1 MEPPRRLMVFAVMG
15 MVAGMILSGCAGYQL
30 GNVPNSAMSGVRTIY
45 VPVVRNQTLE
55 PGLPVVVTN
64 AIIRR
69 LENDGTYASGR
80 SGGADAE
87 LTVRLTEFE
96 RVPTRRS
103 RDDVSITTQYRAVL
117 KAEVT
122 LVNRV
127 TGVTVM
133 KDRVISGASEYIVQG
148 DAVEA
153 ERQALPLVAQDLAN
167 RIVSAVAEG
176 W

>member
-1 MEPPRRLMVFAVMG
+1 
-15 MVAGMILSGCAGYQL
+15 
-30 GNVPNSAMSGVRTIY
+30 
-45 VPVVRNQTLE
+45 
-55 PGLPVVVTN
+55 VTN

>member
-1 MEPPRRLMVFAVMG
+1 MG
-15 MVAGMILSGCAGYQL
+15 FFGCAGYQV
-30 GNVPNSAMSGVRTIY
+30 GNIPNSAMSGVRTIY
-45 VPVVRNQTLE
+45 VPVARNLTLE
-55 PGLPVVVTN
+55 PGLPVMATN

-69 LENDGTYASGR
+69 LENDGTYASAR

-87 LTVRLTEFE
+87 LTVTLTEFE

-103 RDDVSITTQYRAVL
+103 RDDVAITSQYRAVL
-117 KAEVT
+117 KARVT

-127 TGVTVM
+127 TGAVVIR
-133 KDRVISGASEYIVQG
+133 DREFAGSTEYMVQS

-153 ERQALPLVAQDLAN
+153 ERQALPLAAQDLAN